1 MTQKYFYN
9 AELKAEHITLD
20 KWYVS
25 IGRYEAYGETKEEAL
40 INLITEINNEAE
52 DFREKLDYI
61 FKNSPY

>member
-1 MTQKYFYN
+1 MKPKYYYN
-9 AELKAEHITLD
+9 AELKVEHIAPE

-25 IGRYEAYGETKEEAL
+25 IGRYEAYGVTKEEAF
-40 INLITEINNEAE
+40 ITLITEINNEAE